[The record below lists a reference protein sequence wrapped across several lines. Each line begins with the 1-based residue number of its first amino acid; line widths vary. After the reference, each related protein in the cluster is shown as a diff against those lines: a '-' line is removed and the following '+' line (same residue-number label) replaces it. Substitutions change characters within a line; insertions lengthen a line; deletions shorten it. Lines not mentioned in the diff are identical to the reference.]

1 MSQKTLSPQTTPPM
15 IVVVTEPRFTV
26 VLLAMIEHVAPQ
38 ATVQFVSTGAALRD
52 WFDARPAVPDGPVR
66 LIAFFTDVVV
76 PPDILDRVGRPAYNF
91 HPGPPAYPGRYPVA
105 MALYDGARRFGA
117 TLHVMTP
124 RVDSGPIVGVVG
136 FDVPDEADLDWLNA
150 RTYKAALRLFQHF
163 APFLVRPDVI
173 LPVLDLAWAGRRST
187 TRTRDRLCE
196 IPPDIAADELERRL
210 RAFSQPGPDPLR
222 MTLHGRRFRLV
233 PDAAD

>member
-1 MSQKTLSPQTTPPM
+1 MVPK
-15 IVVVTEPRFTV
+15 IVVLTEPRYTV
-26 VLLAMIEHVAPQ
+26 VLLALIEHIDPR
-38 ATVQFVSTGAALRD
+38 ATVRFLTSAADLRA
-52 WFDARPAVPDGPVR
+52 WFAAEPPAPSQPVR

-76 PPDILDRVGRPAYNF
+76 PPEVLDGIGGPAYNF
-91 HPGPPAYPGRYPVA
+91 HPGPPSYPGRYPLA

-124 RVDSGPIVGVVG
+124 RVDSGPIVGVVE
-136 FDVPDEADLDWLNA
+136 FDVQEGADLDWLNA

-163 APFLVRPDVI
+163 GPALVRSPAP
-173 LPVLDLAWAGRRST
+173 LPTLERAWSDRRST
-187 TRTRDRLCE
+187 ARTRERLCE

-210 RAFSQPGPDPLR
+210 RAFSLIEPRPFR

-233 PDAAD
+233 PEDDGR